1 MIEKVS
7 SFITESLTR
16 LGYKITPFSVQ
27 SPNRPE
33 LGDIASNV
41 ALTLAKELKMSPMV
55 IAETIIADIQ
65 DTDDNFFSEIHA
77 AKPGFINFR
86 INPDYYYSQLK
97 SIFTES
103 DSWGKNDSGN
113 GKRALVEFVSANP
126 TGPLTVGHGRGAVLG
141 DCVSSILDWN
151 GFDVQREYYFNNAGR
166 QMKMLG
172 LSVYNRYL
180 QICGQEIDFP
190 EDYYQGDYIK
200 DIAATISEEIGSAN
214 IEHPEASVFR
224 DSAEKLI
231 FDDIKKTLKD
241 IHLVFDSFFNEKELY
256 DNGSIQKILDDLKA
270 LDLIYSKDNATWFKG
285 TTVGREADKVLVK
298 STGEPTYRLPDMA
311 YHREKIE
318 RGYDKIVDVFGADH
332 ADAYPDVLAVLD
344 ALDNDTTKIEVLI
357 HQFVT
362 IYQDG
367 EQVKMST
374 RKANFISLDQLIEDV
389 GADVVRYFFI
399 MRGMNTHLNFDLNLA
414 RDHSDMNPVFYL
426 QYAHARVCSIMARAK
441 AIEIEPDLET
451 SLDILTKDIELRLIR
466 KLLDFPVIVRKSAIS
481 LEPQSIATYLQETA
495 SIFHKFYAHERVISD
510 DAELTAARMVLIA
523 AFRIVI
529 FNGLTLL
536 GLSAP
541 EKM

>member
-65 DTDDNFFSEIHA
+65 DTDENFFSEIHA
-77 AKPGFINFR
+77 ANPGFINFR

-214 IEHPEASVFR
+214 IGQPEASIFR

-285 TTVGREADKVLVK
+285 TTIGREADKVLVK

-495 SIFHKFYAHERVISD
+495 SIFHKFYAHERVISN

>member
-7 SFITESLTR
+7 SYITESLNR

-27 SPNRPE
+27 APNRPE

-55 IAETIIADIQ
+55 IADTIIAEIQ
-65 DTDDNFFSEIHA
+65 NVDDNFFCEINA
-77 AKPGFINFR
+77 VKPGFINFR
-86 INPDYYYSQLK
+86 INPDYYYHQLK
-97 SIFTES
+97 SIFI
-103 DSWGKNDSGN
+103 DPKSWGKNDSGK
-113 GKRALVEFVSANP
+113 GKKALVEFVSANP

-151 GFDVQREYYFNNAGR
+151 GYDVQREYYFNNAGR

-180 QICGQEIDFP
+180 QISGQEIEFP
-190 EDYYQGDYIK
+190 EDCYQGEYIK
-200 DIAATISEEIGSAN
+200 DIAASIFKEIGSEY
-214 IEHPEASVFR
+214 IKKSEHPIFR
-224 DSAEKLI
+224 DRAEELI
-231 FDDIKKTLKD
+231 FDDIKSTLKN
-241 IHLVFDSFFNEKELY
+241 IQLVFDSFFNENELY
-256 DNGSIQKILDDLKA
+256 DNGAINKVLDDLKE
-270 LDLIYSKDNATWFKG
+270 LNLIYSQDDATWFKG
-285 TTVGREADKVLVK
+285 TAVGREADKVLVK

-311 YHREKIE
+311 YHRDKID

-332 ADAYPDVLAVLD
+332 ADTYPDVLAVLKV
-344 ALDNDTTKIEVLI
+344 LGYHTEKIDVLI

-414 RDHSDMNPVFYL
+414 RDRSDVNPVFYL

-441 AIEIEPDLET
+441 AIEIEPDMDT
-451 SLDILTKDIELRLIR
+451 PLDILNKEIELRLIR
-466 KLLDFPVIVRKSAIS
+466 KLLEFPEVVRKTTKT
-481 LEPQSIATYLQETA
+481 LEPQTIATYLQETA

-510 DAELTAARMVLIA
+510 DMDLTAARMVLIA